1 MYYSLIILA
10 TAMFG
15 VCFALKGAYVK
26 LCGDGIKQSFEFTFV
41 SSIVAMIALI
51 VINGFKWEF
60 TWFTFIMALIS
71 TVNGFLFTICSFKA
85 LGKINLSVFS
95 VYSMLGGMLLP
106 FLQGII
112 FYNEE
117 ITVAKILCVFFII
130 IALVLTIEKGDKMK
144 GMKYYAG
151 VFVFNGMSGVIS
163 KIFNTAPFERTS
175 AEAYSIM
182 GCALSAIIAL
192 AVILTVFNGEKNRKS
207 NWGKTI
213 LFGGVSGIT
222 NRVANLLLLIAL
234 LHVDTSVQYPLVTGG
249 VMVVSSIINLFGE
262 NKPSKKELYSVG
274 VAFVG
279 MLALFLIK
287 I

>member
-15 VCFALKGAYVK
+15 VCFALNDAYVK

-175 AEAYSIM
+175 AQTYSIM

-213 LFGGVSGIT
+213 FFGGVSGIT

>member
-10 TAMFG
+10 TVMFG
-15 VCFALKGAYVK
+15 VCFALNGAYVK
-26 LCGDGIKQSFEFTFV
+26 LCGDGIKQSFEYTFV
-41 SSIVAMIALI
+41 SSVVAMIALI

-60 TWFTFIMALIS
+60 TWFTFIMAFVS
-71 TVNGFLFTICSFKA
+71 TVNGFLFTVCSFKA

-112 FYNEE
+112 FYGEE
-117 ITVAKILCVFFII
+117 ITIAKVLCVLFII
-130 IALVLTIEKGDKMK
+130 IALLLTVEKGEKMK

-151 VFVFNGMSGVIS
+151 VFIFNGMSGVIS

-175 AEAYSIM
+175 AEFYSIM
-182 GCALSAIIAL
+182 GCAMSAVIAL
-192 AVILTVFNGEKNRKS
+192 VVILTVFKGDKTQKS
-207 NWGKTI
+207 NWGKT
-213 LFGGVSGIT
+213 LFFGGVSGIT